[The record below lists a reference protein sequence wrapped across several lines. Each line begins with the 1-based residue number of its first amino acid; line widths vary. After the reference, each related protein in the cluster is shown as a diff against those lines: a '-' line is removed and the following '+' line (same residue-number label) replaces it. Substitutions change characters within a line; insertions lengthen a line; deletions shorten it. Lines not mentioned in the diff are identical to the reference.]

1 MGALFFKVRYGADHS
16 KNSLYRGFFF
26 YQIYI
31 ENIHFLQTLNNCME
45 IVILYGCRQIKKKGA
60 HVYEG

>member
-1 MGALFFKVRYGADHS
+1 MELIIQRILFTEDS
-16 KNSLYRGFFF
+16 FF